1 MEELVPAAPR
11 DGVLPGII
19 ARFRN
24 YIAATDSI
32 LDEPSIVILQRNI
45 TDLERQ
51 RLDAAELQRELKLA
65 SGAAAAVAAREK
77 SVADIVA
84 EEKVAA

>member
-1 MEELVPAAPR
+1 VI
-11 DGVLPGII
+11 PGII
-19 ARFRN
+19 ARFKN
-24 YIAATDSI
+24 YLAATDRI

-51 RLDAAELQRELKLA
+51 RLDAAELQRELKLT
-65 SGAAAAVAAREK
+65 SGAAAAVAAREQ
-77 SVADIVA
+77 SFADIVA